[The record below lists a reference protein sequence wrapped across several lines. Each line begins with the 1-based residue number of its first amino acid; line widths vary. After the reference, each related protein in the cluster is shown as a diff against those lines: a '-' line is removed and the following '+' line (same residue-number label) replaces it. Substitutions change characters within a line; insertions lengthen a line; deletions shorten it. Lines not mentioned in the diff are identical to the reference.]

1 MKTRAIPKP
10 PLETSDS
17 EEADVV
23 DCESKL
29 SIGTQVSDG
38 SEDLIE
44 QLKESMMTFKAK
56 LAISKFCIEK
66 ISTNEQELAFY
77 TGFPNYSCFKACY
90 DSWGLQLMI

>member
-23 DCESKL
+23 DCESKV

-44 QLKESMMTFKAK
+44 Q
-56 LAISKFCIEK
+56 
-66 ISTNEQELAFY
+66 
-77 TGFPNYSCFKACY
+77 
-90 DSWGLQLMI
+90 